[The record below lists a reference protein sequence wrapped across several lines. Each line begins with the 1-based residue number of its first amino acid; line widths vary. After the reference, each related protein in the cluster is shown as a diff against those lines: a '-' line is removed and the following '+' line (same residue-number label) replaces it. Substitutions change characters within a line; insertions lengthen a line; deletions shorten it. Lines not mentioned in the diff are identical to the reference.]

1 MEEKRAIRKQVFALR
16 KSCSDENIEKWSRE
30 ITRRVTELSEFQE
43 AGRILVYADY
53 NHEVMTRFLT
63 EEAWK
68 AGKAVAVPKVEGKDM
83 FFYRL
88 TDFGQ
93 LKPGYFGIPEP
104 EEGEIVSW
112 EDALMIMPGVA
123 FDRSGH
129 RVGYGGG
136 FYDRFLEK
144 HPGIRRVAVAFD
156 FQIFPAVPSE
166 PTDISPE
173 IIVTEKEVLRFPATG
188 SM

>member
-30 ITRRVTELSEFQE
+30 ITRRVTELVEFQE

-129 RVGYGGG
+129 RVGYG
-136 FYDRFLEK
+136 
-144 HPGIRRVAVAFD
+144 AD
-156 FQIFPAVPSE
+156 F
-166 PTDISPE
+166 T
-173 IIVTEKEVLRFPATG
+173 TG
-188 SM
+188 SWRSIRESEEWPWPLIFRYSRQYRQSLRTYPRK

>member
-1 MEEKRAIRKQVFALR
+1 M
-16 KSCSDENIEKWSRE
+16 
-30 ITRRVTELSEFQE
+30 
-43 AGRILVYADY
+43 
-53 NHEVMTRFLT
+53 
-63 EEAWK
+63 
-68 AGKAVAVPKVEGKDM
+68 AVPKVEGKDM
-83 FFYRL
+83 LFYRL

-144 HPGIRRVAVAFD
+144 HPGIKRVAVAFD
-156 FQIFPAVPSE
+156 FQMFPAVPSE